1 NILIDVLEFPS
12 CPDMR
17 ICIPARSELA
27 FDRIFLETVRIIPLP
42 ADARFRKIR
51 LQLSA
56 VFCRNIDSKI
66 LVVRFVPDEDFRIVE
81 TKSLCNHMTDPP
93 WLVIQ
98 SSMHRNEIDIIFD
111 QTADDCSGPSFCN
124 T

>member
-1 NILIDVLEFPS
+1 IRIDVLEFPS

-17 ICIPARSELA
+17 IWIPARSELA
-27 FDRIFLETVRIIPLP
+27 FDRIFEETVRIIPLP
-42 ADARFRKIR
+42 SDARFRKIR

-56 VFCRNIDSKI
+56 VFCRNIDSKFLI
-66 LVVRFVPDEDFRIVE
+66 GRFVPDEDFRIVE
-81 TKSLCNHMTDPP
+81 TKPFCNRMTDPP
-93 WLVIQ
+93 GLVIQ
-98 SSMHRNEIDIIFD
+98 ISMHRNEIYIIFD